1 MGKPF
6 NFFGYTSP
14 PFFLQGAFLFDDD
27 FNFDVNWSGDYTGVL
42 SDFNT
47 LRLTT
52 TGIYSSDIEPEA
64 ANLAL
69 NYSGHFSG
77 INLELT
83 NLNFGIT
90 GSVEDSVEV
99 DRVNYDIKWS
109 GELVEE
115 KVYKF
120 SLSNS
125 LSIDNQY
132 TGVSG
137 EFYSILNNVD
147 EVKMHDTTGDITSL
161 SLSIPSGSFQRIAT
175 VEDTETLSFAINGL
189 YQKDIDT

>member
-6 NFFGYTSP
+6 NFFGHTSP

-42 SDFNT
+42 GDFNT

-64 ANLAL
+64 TNLAL

-90 GSVEDSVEV
+90 GSVEDAV
-99 DRVNYDIKWS
+99 
-109 GELVEE
+109 
-115 KVYKF
+115 

-161 SLSIPSGSFQRIAT
+161 SLSIPSGSFQRMAT

-189 YQKDIDT
+189 YQKDIDA